1 MIHDNILAVYRSATT
16 PEHRRGS
23 QWYLTAQAQARRLA
37 SRYELP
43 LSTSVGVIAAL
54 SPGLEWLRNVVDAET
69 LIKAFMANDELP
81 MVGVYGRR
89 NCGKALEILRGADP
103 VAILGGLKVRSFYAN
118 LLQPDNPDPVTI
130 DRHAYCLAH
139 GIRSERSGAA
149 SVDVY
154 LTPKRYRETA
164 EAYREIAADLD
175 LLPNQLQATTW
186 LAWKRINE

>member
-1 MIHDNILAVYRSATT
+1 MIHGNILAVYHSATS
-16 PEHRRGS
+16 PEHRRGF
-23 QWYLTAQAQARRLA
+23 QWYLMAQAQARRLA

-54 SPGLEWLRNVVDAET
+54 SPGLEWLQNIVDAEA
-69 LIKAFMANDELP
+69 LIKAFLENDEPP

-89 NCGKALEILRGADP
+89 NRDKALSILRGADP
-103 VAILGGLKVRSFYAN
+103 VDVLGGLKVRSFYAN
-118 LLQPDNPDPVTI
+118 ILQPNNPDPVTI

-139 GIRSERSGAA
+139 GIRSERSGFA
-149 SVDVY
+149 SVDIK

-164 EAYREIAADLD
+164 EAYREIAADLN

-186 LAWKRINE
+186 LAWKRTNE